1 MGKLAGKLE
10 GKRAFITGAGRGI
23 GKDIAAKMASE
34 GAIVAI
40 ADIDNELAMSA
51 AADIPGAVAVEVDVS
66 NRSAVTA
73 AVDGF
78 AADGGLDI
86 LVNNA
91 VYFNYAPL
99 VDMSEEIVDKMLDV
113 GIKGTIWS
121 TQACIPHITA
131 QGGGSIINLSSIAV
145 SIGIARAA
153 VYTSIKGAVDAF
165 TRQQADELGPAR
177 IRVNALA
184 PGPVVTPGAS
194 TVINPE
200 NWEKRKNMSPLGRL
214 VTGEEIGAAAVF
226 LASDDGRGITGVTLK
241 IDSGITIS
249 GPK

>member
-1 MGKLAGKLE
+1 MGKLQ
-10 GKRAFITGAGRGI
+10 GKRAFITGGGRGI

-40 ADIDNELAMSA
+40 ADIDGDTASA
-51 AADIPGAVAVEVDVS
+51 AAAEIPGAVAFQVDVS
-66 NRSAVTA
+66 DRTAITA
-73 AVDGF
+73 AVDEF

-99 VDMSEEIVDKMLDV
+99 TDMTEDVVTKMLDV

-121 TQACIPHITA
+121 TQAATPHITKA
-131 QGGGSIINLSSIAV
+131 GGGTIINLSSIAV
-145 SIGIARAA
+145 TFGIARAA

-165 TRQQADELGPAR
+165 TRQQADELGPVR

-194 TVINPE
+194 SVISDA
-200 NWEKRKNMSPLGRL
+200 NWEKRRNMSPLGRL
-214 VTGEEIGAAAVF
+214 VTGEEIGAAAVY

>member
-1 MGKLAGKLE
+1 MTKLQ

-34 GAIVAI
+34 GATVAI
-40 ADIDNELAMSA
+40 ADIDGDLARATA
-51 AADIPGAVAVEVDVS
+51 AEIPGAVAVEVDVS
-66 NRSAVTA
+66 NRAAVTA
-73 AVDGF
+73 AVDSF

-91 VYFNYAPL
+91 IWFHYAPL
-99 VDMSEEIVDKMLDV
+99 GDMSEDVVDKMLDV
-113 GIKGTIWS
+113 GIKGTIWT
-121 TQACIPHITA
+121 TQAATPHITA
-131 QGGGSIINLSSIAV
+131 QGGGTIINLSSIAV
-145 SIGIARAA
+145 SLGIARTA

-165 TRQQADELGPAR
+165 TRQQAGELAPAQ

-194 TVINPE
+194 SVISPE
-200 NWEKRKNMSPLGRL
+200 NWEKRKDMSPLGRL

-226 LASDDGRGITGVTLK
+226 LASEDGRGITGVTLK
-241 IDSGITIS
+241 IDSGLTIS

>member
-1 MGKLAGKLE
+1 MGRLE

-40 ADIDNELAMSA
+40 ADIDSVTATA
-51 AADIPGAVAVEVDVS
+51 AAAEIPGAVAITVDVS
-66 NRSAVTA
+66 DREAITA

-91 VYFNYAPL
+91 VYFNYAPHTEMTDD
-99 VDMSEEIVDKMLDV
+99 VVSKMLDI
-113 GIKGTIWS
+113 GIKGTFWA
-121 TQACIPHITA
+121 TQAATPHISA
-131 QGGGSIINLSSIAV
+131 QGGGTIIMLSSIAV
-145 SIGIARAA
+145 SFGIARAS

-165 TRQQADELGPAR
+165 TRQQADELGPVR

-184 PGPVVTPGAS
+184 PGPVKTPGAS
-194 TVINPE
+194 SVISDA
-200 NWEKRKNMSPLGRL
+200 NWEKRRKMSPLGRL
-214 VTGEEIGAAAVF
+214 ATGEEIGAAAVF
-226 LASDDGRGITGVTLK
+226 LASDEAQSITGVTLK

>member
-1 MGKLAGKLE
+1 MGRLQ
-10 GKRAFITGAGRGI
+10 GKRAFITGGGRGI
-23 GKDIAAKMASE
+23 GKDIAAKMARE

-40 ADIDNELAMSA
+40 ADIDGDLATSA
-51 AADIPGAVAVEVDVS
+51 AAEIDGAVAVQVDVS
-66 NRSAVTA
+66 DRAAITA
-73 AVDGF
+73 AVDAF

-99 VDMSEEIVDKMLDV
+99 GEMTEDVVDKMLNV

-121 TQACIPHITA
+121 TQAATPHITA

-145 SIGIARAA
+145 SFGIARAS
-153 VYTSIKGAVDAF
+153 VYTMIKGAVDAF
-165 TRQQADELGPAR
+165 TRQQADELGPSG

-184 PGPVVTPGAS
+184 PGPVITPGAS
-194 TVINPE
+194 SVINE
-200 NWEKRKNMSPLGRL
+200 ANWEKRRKMSPLARL
-214 VTGEEIGAAAVF
+214 ATGEEIGAAAVF
-226 LASDDGRGITGVTLK
+226 LASDDGRSITGVTLK
-241 IDSGITIS
+241 IDSGLTIS

>member
-1 MGKLAGKLE
+1 MGRLQ
-10 GKRAFITGAGRGI
+10 GKRAFITGGGRGI
-23 GKDIAAKMASE
+23 GKDIAAEMAKA

-40 ADIDNELAMSA
+40 ADIDGDLAREA
-51 AADIPGAVAVEVDVS
+51 AADIPGAVAIQVDVS
-66 NRSAVTA
+66 DRAAVKA

-91 VYFNYAPL
+91 VYFNYAL
-99 VDMSEEIVDKMLDV
+99 LGEMEEDIVDKMLDV
-113 GIKGTIWS
+113 GIKGTFWA
-121 TQACIPHITA
+121 TQAATPHITA

-145 SIGIARAA
+145 SLGIARAS

-165 TRQQADELGPAR
+165 TRQQADELGPSR

-194 TVINPE
+194 SVINAE

-214 VTGEEIGAAAVF
+214 ATGAEIGAAAVF
-226 LASDDGRGITGVTLK
+226 LASDDGRSITGVTLK
-241 IDSGITIS
+241 IDSGLTIS